1 MRLIV
6 VNWLDLTAP
15 PKEKFMRKIVLVCLG
30 VAVLWSVALGA
41 STSETFA
48 SADRVGEGNER
59 SFFVLSTSVGNYV
72 IRHDGMGEFTSPA
85 GLRRVFMLKVGA
97 KGRIDRVYFLEH
109 QRDLFLM
116 YEVHDASSQWAY
128 LVRMEQTKRKARW
141 ITAVD
146 GVGLG
151 APVIQGEFVVIKDTY
166 LSAAN
171 GAVRQD

>member
-1 MRLIV
+1 
-6 VNWLDLTAP
+6 
-15 PKEKFMRKIVLVCLG
+15 MRKIVVVWLLLVCLG
-30 VAVLWSVALGA
+30 VAVLWSVAMGA
-41 STSETFA
+41 QSESFA
-48 SADRVGEGNER
+48 LADRVGEGNER
-59 SFFVLSTSVGNYV
+59 SFYVLSTSAGNYV

-97 KGRIDRVYFLEH
+97 KARIDRVYFLEH

-141 ITAVD
+141 ITSFDSAE
-146 GVGLG
+146 LG
-151 APVIQGEFVVIKDTY
+151 APVIQGEMIVFKNMEVSK
-166 LSAAN
+166 AN

>member
-1 MRLIV
+1 
-6 VNWLDLTAP
+6 
-15 PKEKFMRKIVLVCLG
+15 MRKILVVCVG

-59 SFFVLSTSVGNYV
+59 SFFLLSTSIGGYV

-85 GLRRVFMLKVGA
+85 GLRRVFMLKVG
-97 KGRIDRVYFLEH
+97 KGRIDRVYYLEH

-116 YEVHDASSQWAY
+116 YEVHDASSQWTY

-141 ITAVD
+141 ITEVD
-146 GVGLG
+146 GAGLG
-151 APVIQGEFVVIKDTY
+151 APVIQDAFVVIKDTQI
-166 LSAAN
+166 SVIN

>member
-1 MRLIV
+1 
-6 VNWLDLTAP
+6 
-15 PKEKFMRKIVLVCLG
+15 MRKLLVVWLLLC
-30 VAVLWSVALGA
+30 SVALGA
-41 STSETFA
+41 QSETFA
-48 SADRVGEGNER
+48 LADRVGEGNER
-59 SFFVLSTSVGNYV
+59 SFFVLSTSAGGYV

-141 ITAVD
+141 VTEID
-146 GVGLG
+146 SVGLG
-151 APVIQGEFVVIKDTY
+151 APVIQGEMIVIKNLEVRTTDG
-166 LSAAN
+166 N
-171 GAVRQD
+171 VRQD

>member
-1 MRLIV
+1 
-6 VNWLDLTAP
+6 
-15 PKEKFMRKIVLVCLG
+15 MRKIVVVFLG

-41 STSETFA
+41 SESFA
-48 SADRVGEGNER
+48 LADRVGEGNER
-59 SFFVLSTSVGNYV
+59 SFFVLSTSAGGYV

-97 KGRIDRVYFLEH
+97 KARIDRVYFLEH

-141 ITAVD
+141 ITSFD
-146 GVGLG
+146 SGDLG
-151 APVIQGEFVVIKDTY
+151 APVIQGEFIVVNKVEV
-166 LSAAN
+166 SKVN